1 MIAGI
6 GTVINAGA
14 ILVGT
19 SVGVLF
25 GGHLSDRTRIT
36 VTDGLGLVVGVAAVG
51 SAISIADPTLTRA
64 VGKGWPT
71 LIVLLALVIGGV
83 VGSALKIE
91 DRLEALGS
99 SLQKRFAKENES
111 TFVEGFVVASLVFCV
126 GPLAIL
132 GGISD
137 GLGSGIDQLILKS
150 TLDLI
155 AAMAFASALGWG
167 VALSVIPV
175 VIYQGGWT
183 LVGVFAGNTMSDYA
197 IAAMTA
203 TGGLLI
209 MAIALR
215 LLRIREIAI
224 GDLLP
229 AIIVAPL
236 LAALVATVR
245 G

>member
-1 MIAGI
+1 VIAGV
-6 GTVINAGA
+6 GTAINAGA
-14 ILVGT
+14 ILIGT
-19 SVGVLF
+19 TVGVLF
-25 GGHLSDRTRIT
+25 GGHLSDRTRNT

-51 SAISIADPTLTRA
+51 SAVSIADPALVRA

-83 VGSALKIE
+83 IGSALKIE
-91 DRLEALGS
+91 RRLETLGEW
-99 SLQKRFAKENES
+99 LQRRFAKENES
-111 TFVEGFVVASLVFCV
+111 TFIEGFVVASLVFCV

-132 GGISD
+132 GSISD
-137 GLGSGIDQLILKS
+137 GLGTGTDQLVLKS

-155 AAMAFASALGWG
+155 ASMAFASALGWG
-167 VALSVIPV
+167 VALSIVPV
-175 VIYQGGWT
+175 VIYQGAWT

-215 LLRIREIAI
+215 LLKIREIAI

-229 AIIVAPL
+229 AVIVAPL
-236 LAALVATVR
+236 LAVLVATIR

>member
-1 MIAGI
+1 MIAGV
-6 GTVINAGA
+6 GTAINAGA
-14 ILVGT
+14 VLIGT
-19 SVGVLF
+19 TVGVVF
-25 GGHLSDRTRIT
+25 GGRMSDGTRRT
-36 VTDGLGLVVGVAAVG
+36 VTDGLGLVVGVAAVA
-51 SAISIADPTLTRA
+51 STISIADPSLTSA

-83 VGSALKIE
+83 IGSALKIE
-91 DRLEALGS
+91 RRLQLLGE
-99 SLQKRFAKENES
+99 SLQRRFAKEGES

-132 GGISD
+132 GSISD
-137 GLGSGIDQLILKS
+137 GLGAGIDQLVLKS

-155 AAMAFASALGWG
+155 ASVAFASALGWG
-167 VALSVIPV
+167 VGLSVFSIM
-175 VIYQGGWT
+175 IYQGAWT
-183 LVGVFAGNTMSDYA
+183 LVGVFAGNIMSDYA

-236 LAALVATVR
+236 LATLIASFR

>member
-1 MIAGI
+1 MIAGA
-6 GTVINAGA
+6 GTAINGAA

-19 SVGVLF
+19 TVGVLF
-25 GGHLSDRTRIT
+25 GGHLSDRTRNT

-51 SAISIADPTLTRA
+51 SAISIADPSLIHA

-83 VGSALKIE
+83 IGSALKIE
-91 DRLEALGS
+91 ERLEMLGA
-99 SLQKRFAKENES
+99 SLQRRFSKESES

-132 GGISD
+132 GAISD
-137 GLGSGIDQLILKS
+137 GLGTGIDQLVLKS

-155 AAMAFASALGWG
+155 ASMAFASALGWG
-167 VALSVIPV
+167 VGLSVVPV
-175 VIYQGGWT
+175 VIYQGVWT
-183 LVGVFAGNTMSDYA
+183 LVGVFAGNTMSTYA

-215 LLRIREIAI
+215 LLKIREIAI

-236 LAALVATVR
+236 LAGLVATLR
-245 G
+245 S

>member
-19 SVGVLF
+19 GVGVLF

-71 LIVLLALVIGGV
+71 LIVLLALVVGGV
-83 VGSALKIE
+83 IGSALKIE
-91 DRLEALGS
+91 DRLEALGA

-132 GGISD
+132 GAISD

-183 LVGVFAGNTMSDYA
+183 LIGVFAGNTMSDYA

-236 LAALVATVR
+236 LAALVTTVR

>member
-1 MIAGI
+1 MIAGV
-6 GTVINAGA
+6 GTAINGAAILAGA
-14 ILVGT
+14 TI
-19 SVGVLF
+19 GVLF
-25 GGHLSDRTRIT
+25 GGRLSDRARDT

-51 SAISIADPTLTRA
+51 SAISIADPSFVRA

-71 LIVLLALVIGGV
+71 LIVLLALVIGGAI
-83 VGSALKIE
+83 GSALKIE
-91 DRLEALGS
+91 QRLEGFGQALQS
-99 SLQKRFAKENES
+99 RFAREDES

-137 GLGSGIDQLILKS
+137 GLGTGIDQLVLKS
-150 TLDLI
+150 TLDFI

-167 VALSVIPV
+167 VALSALPV
-175 VIYQGGWT
+175 VIYQGIWT
-183 LVGVFAGNTMSDYA
+183 LVGVFAGNTMSTYA

-209 MAIALR
+209 MAISLR
-215 LLRIREIAI
+215 LLKIREIAI

-236 LAALVATVR
+236 LAALVATIR
-245 G
+245 S

>member
-1 MIAGI
+1 VIAGV
-6 GTVINAGA
+6 GTAINAGA
-14 ILVGT
+14 ILIGT
-19 SVGVLF
+19 TVGVLF
-25 GGHLSDRTRIT
+25 GGHLSDRTRNT

-51 SAISIADPTLTRA
+51 SAVSIADPALLRA

-83 VGSALKIE
+83 IGSALKIE
-91 DRLEALGS
+91 RRLETLGEW
-99 SLQKRFAKENES
+99 LQRRFAKENES
-111 TFVEGFVVASLVFCV
+111 TFIEGFVVASLVFCV

-132 GGISD
+132 GSISD
-137 GLGSGIDQLILKS
+137 GLGTGTDQLVLKS

-155 AAMAFASALGWG
+155 ASMAFASALGWG
-167 VALSVIPV
+167 VALSIVPV
-175 VIYQGGWT
+175 VIYQGAWT

-215 LLRIREIAI
+215 LLKIREIAI

-236 LAALVATVR
+236 LAFLVATIR

>member
-1 MIAGI
+1 MIAGT
-6 GTVINAGA
+6 GTAINGAA

-19 SVGVLF
+19 TVGVIF
-25 GGHLSDRTRIT
+25 GGHLSDRTRET

-51 SAISIADPTLTRA
+51 SAVSIVDPSLLKA

-83 VGSALKIE
+83 IGSALKIE
-91 DRLEALGS
+91 QRLESFGA
-99 SLQKRFAKENES
+99 SLQRRFTKENES

-137 GLGSGIDQLILKS
+137 GLGTGIDQLVLKS
-150 TLDLI
+150 TLDFI
-155 AAMAFASALGWG
+155 ASMAFASALGWG
-167 VALSVIPV
+167 VGLSALPV
-175 VIYQGGWT
+175 VIYQGAWT
-183 LVGVFAGNTMSDYA
+183 LVGLFAGNTMSTYA

-209 MAIALR
+209 MGISLR
-215 LLRIREIAI
+215 LLKIREIAI

-236 LAALVATVR
+236 LAALVSAIR
-245 G
+245 H

>member
-19 SVGVLF
+19 GVGVLF

-51 SAISIADPTLTRA
+51 SAISIGDPTLTRA

-71 LIVLLALVIGGV
+71 LIVLIALVIGGV
-83 VGSALKIE
+83 IGSALKIE
-91 DRLEALGS
+91 ARLEALGAT
-99 SLQKRFAKENES
+99 LQKRFAKEDES

-236 LAALVATVR
+236 LAALVATLR

>member
-1 MIAGI
+1 M
-6 GTVINAGA
+6 
-14 ILVGT
+14 
-19 SVGVLF
+19 
-25 GGHLSDRTRIT
+25 
-36 VTDGLGLVVGVAAVG
+36 
-51 SAISIADPTLTRA
+51 
-64 VGKGWPT
+64 
-71 LIVLLALVIGGV
+71 
-83 VGSALKIE
+83 
-91 DRLEALGS
+91 
-99 SLQKRFAKENES
+99 QKRFAKENES

-137 GLGSGIDQLILKS
+137 GLGTGIDQLILKS

>member
-1 MIAGI
+1 VIAGI

-19 SVGVLF
+19 GVGVLF

-36 VTDGLGLVVGVAAVG
+36 VTDSLGLVVGVAAVG

-83 VGSALKIE
+83 IGSALKIE
-91 DRLEALGS
+91 DRLEALGA

-236 LAALVATVR
+236 LAALVATLR

>member
-19 SVGVLF
+19 GVGVLF
-25 GGHLSDRTRIT
+25 GGHLSDRTRTT

-91 DRLEALGS
+91 DRLEALGA
-99 SLQKRFAKENES
+99 SLQMRFAKENES

>member
-1 MIAGI
+1 MIAGV
-6 GTVINAGA
+6 GTAINGAA

-19 SVGVLF
+19 TVGVLF
-25 GGHLSDRTRIT
+25 GGHLSDRTRNT

-51 SAISIADPTLTRA
+51 SAISIADPSLIHA
-64 VGKGWPT
+64 VGEGWPT
-71 LIVLLALVIGGV
+71 LIVLLALVVGGV
-83 VGSALKIE
+83 IGSALKIE
-91 DRLEALGS
+91 ERLEMLGA
-99 SLQKRFAKENES
+99 SLQRRFSKESES

-132 GGISD
+132 GAISD
-137 GLGSGIDQLILKS
+137 GLGTGIDQLVLKS

-155 AAMAFASALGWG
+155 ASMAFASALGWG
-167 VALSVIPV
+167 VGLSVVPV
-175 VIYQGGWT
+175 MIYQGVWT
-183 LVGVFAGNTMSDYA
+183 LVGVFAGNTMSTYA

-215 LLRIREIAI
+215 LLKIREIAI

-236 LAALVATVR
+236 LAGLVATLR
-245 G
+245 S

>member
-1 MIAGI
+1 VIAGI

-19 SVGVLF
+19 GVGVLF
-25 GGHLSDRTRIT
+25 GGHLSDRTRTT

-71 LIVLLALVIGGV
+71 LIVLIALVIGGV

-91 DRLEALGS
+91 DRLEALGA

>member
-1 MIAGI
+1 VIAGI

-19 SVGVLF
+19 GVGVLF

-83 VGSALKIE
+83 LGSALKIE
-91 DRLEALGS
+91 VRLEALGA

-183 LVGVFAGNTMSDYA
+183 LVGVFAGNTMNDYA

>member
-1 MIAGI
+1 MIAGV
-6 GTVINAGA
+6 GTAINAGA

-19 SVGVLF
+19 SAGVLF
-25 GGHLSDRTRIT
+25 GGHLSDRTRNT
-36 VTDGLGLVVGVAAVG
+36 VIDGLGLVVGVAAVG

-64 VGKGWPT
+64 VGRGWPT
-71 LIVLLALVIGGV
+71 LIVLLSLVIGGV
-83 VGSALKIE
+83 IGSALKIE
-91 DRLEALGS
+91 ERLEAFGS
-99 SLQKRFAKENES
+99 TLQKRFSSANES

-137 GLGSGIDQLILKS
+137 GLGSGIDQLVLKS

-236 LAALVATVR
+236 LAALVVALR

>member
-1 MIAGI
+1 VIVGL
-6 GTVINAGA
+6 GTAINGGA
-14 ILVGT
+14 ILVGST
-19 SVGVLF
+19 VGVLF
-25 GGHLSDRTRIT
+25 GGHLSDRTRNT

-51 SAISIADPTLTRA
+51 SAISIADPSLTRA

-83 VGSALKIE
+83 IGSALKIE
-91 DRLEALGS
+91 HRLESLGEW
-99 SLQKRFAKENES
+99 LQRRFARENES
-111 TFVEGFVVASLVFCV
+111 TFIEGFVVASLVFCV

-132 GGISD
+132 GSISD
-137 GLGSGIDQLILKS
+137 GLGTGTDQLILKS

-155 AAMAFASALGWG
+155 ASMAFASALGWG
-167 VALSVIPV
+167 VALSVFPV
-175 VIYQGGWT
+175 VIYQGAWT
-183 LVGVFAGNTMSDYA
+183 LVGVFAGNTMSSYA

-215 LLRIREIAI
+215 LLKIREIAI

-229 AIIVAPL
+229 AIVVAPL
-236 LAALVATVR
+236 LAALVATLR
-245 G
+245 H

>member
-1 MIAGI
+1 VIAGV
-6 GTVINAGA
+6 GTAIDAGA
-14 ILVGT
+14 ILIGT
-19 SVGVLF
+19 TVGVLF
-25 GGHLSDRTRIT
+25 GGHLSDRTRNT

-51 SAISIADPTLTRA
+51 SAIAIVDPALVRA

-83 VGSALKIE
+83 IGSRLKIE
-91 DRLEALGS
+91 QRLESLGEW
-99 SLQKRFAKENES
+99 LQRRFARESES
-111 TFVEGFVVASLVFCV
+111 TFIEGFVVASLVFCV
-126 GPLAIL
+126 GPLTIL

-137 GLGSGIDQLILKS
+137 GLGAGIDQLILKS

-155 AAMAFASALGWG
+155 ASMAFASALGWG
-167 VALSVIPV
+167 VGLSVVPV
-175 VIYQGGWT
+175 VLYQGAWT
-183 LVGVFAGNTMSDYA
+183 LVGVFAGNAMSSYA

-215 LLRIREIAI
+215 LLKIREIAV

-236 LAALVATVR
+236 LAALVATIR
-245 G
+245 N

>member
-6 GTVINAGA
+6 GTVVNAGA

-19 SVGVLF
+19 GVGVLF

-83 VGSALKIE
+83 IGSALKIE
-91 DRLEALGS
+91 DRLEALGA

-132 GGISD
+132 GAISD

>member
-1 MIAGI
+1 VIAGI

-19 SVGVLF
+19 GVGVLF

-71 LIVLLALVIGGV
+71 LIVLIALVIGGV

-91 DRLEALGS
+91 DRLEALGA

-236 LAALVATVR
+236 LAALVATLR

>member
-1 MIAGI
+1 VIAGV
-6 GTVINAGA
+6 GTAIDAGA
-14 ILVGT
+14 ILIGT
-19 SVGVLF
+19 TVGVLF
-25 GGHLSDRTRIT
+25 GGHLSDRTRNT

-51 SAISIADPTLTRA
+51 SAIAIADPALVRA

-83 VGSALKIE
+83 IGSRLKIE
-91 DRLEALGS
+91 QRLESLGEW
-99 SLQKRFAKENES
+99 LQRRFARESES
-111 TFVEGFVVASLVFCV
+111 TFIEGFVVASLVFCV
-126 GPLAIL
+126 GPLTIL

-137 GLGSGIDQLILKS
+137 GLGAGIDQLILKS

-155 AAMAFASALGWG
+155 ASMAFASALGWG
-167 VALSVIPV
+167 VGLSVVPV
-175 VIYQGGWT
+175 VLYQGAWT
-183 LVGVFAGNTMSDYA
+183 LVGVFAGNAMSSYA

-215 LLRIREIAI
+215 LLKIREIAV

-236 LAALVATVR
+236 LAALVATIR
-245 G
+245 N

>member
-1 MIAGI
+1 VIAGV
-6 GTVINAGA
+6 GTAIDAGA
-14 ILVGT
+14 ILIGT
-19 SVGVLF
+19 TVGVLF
-25 GGHLSDRTRIT
+25 GGHLSDRTRNT

-51 SAISIADPTLTRA
+51 SAIAIVDPALVRA

-83 VGSALKIE
+83 IGSRLKIE
-91 DRLEALGS
+91 QRLESLGEW
-99 SLQKRFAKENES
+99 LQRRFARESES
-111 TFVEGFVVASLVFCV
+111 TFIEGFVVASLVFCV
-126 GPLAIL
+126 GPLTIL

-137 GLGSGIDQLILKS
+137 GLGAGIDQLILKS

-155 AAMAFASALGWG
+155 ASMAFASALGWG
-167 VALSVIPV
+167 VGLSVVPV
-175 VIYQGGWT
+175 VLYQGAWT
-183 LVGVFAGNTMSDYA
+183 LVGVFAGNAMSSYA

-215 LLRIREIAI
+215 LLKIREIAV

-236 LAALVATVR
+236 LAALVATIR

>member
-1 MIAGI
+1 MIAGA
-6 GTVINAGA
+6 GTAINAGA

-25 GGHLSDRTRIT
+25 GGRLSDRTRNT

-51 SAISIADPTLTRA
+51 SAVSIADPALIKA

-71 LIVLLALVIGGV
+71 LIVLLALVIGGII
-83 VGSALKIE
+83 GSALKIE
-91 DRLEALGS
+91 ERLENFGGA
-99 SLQKRFAKENES
+99 LQKRFAKGDES

-137 GLGSGIDQLILKS
+137 GLGHGIDQLILKS
-150 TLDLI
+150 TLDFI

-167 VALSVIPV
+167 VGLSVLPV
-175 VIYQGGWT
+175 VLYQGAWT
-183 LVGVFAGNTMSDYA
+183 LVGVFAGNTMSTYA

-209 MAIALR
+209 MAISLR
-215 LLRIREIAI
+215 LLKIREIAI

-236 LAALVATVR
+236 LAGLVAAIR

>member
-1 MIAGI
+1 MIAGV
-6 GTVINAGA
+6 GTAINGAA
-14 ILVGT
+14 ILAGT
-19 SVGVLF
+19 TIGVLF
-25 GGHLSDRTRIT
+25 GGHLPDRTRDT

-51 SAISIADPTLTRA
+51 SAISIADPSLARA
-64 VGKGWPT
+64 VGRGWPT

-83 VGSALKIE
+83 IGSALKIE
-91 DRLEALGS
+91 QRLENFGA
-99 SLQKRFAKENES
+99 SLQRRFARENES

-137 GLGSGIDQLILKS
+137 GLGTGIDQLILKS
-150 TLDLI
+150 TLDFI

-167 VALSVIPV
+167 VGLSALPV
-175 VIYQGGWT
+175 VIYQGVWT
-183 LVGVFAGNTMSDYA
+183 LVGVFAGNTMSTYA

-209 MAIALR
+209 MAISLR
-215 LLRIREIAI
+215 LLKIREIAI

-236 LAALVATVR
+236 LAALVATFR
-245 G
+245 S

>member
-1 MIAGI
+1 VIAGV
-6 GTVINAGA
+6 GTAIDAGA
-14 ILVGT
+14 ILIGT
-19 SVGVLF
+19 TVGVLF
-25 GGHLSDRTRIT
+25 GGHLSDRTRNT

-51 SAISIADPTLTRA
+51 SAIAIVDPALVRA

-83 VGSALKIE
+83 IGSRLKIE
-91 DRLEALGS
+91 QRLESLGEW
-99 SLQKRFAKENES
+99 LQRRFARESES
-111 TFVEGFVVASLVFCV
+111 TFIEGFVVASLVFCV
-126 GPLAIL
+126 GPLTIL

-137 GLGSGIDQLILKS
+137 GLGAGIDQLILKS

-155 AAMAFASALGWG
+155 ASMAFASALGWG
-167 VALSVIPV
+167 VGLSVVPV
-175 VIYQGGWT
+175 VLYQGAWT
-183 LVGVFAGNTMSDYA
+183 LVGVFAGNAMSSYA

-209 MAIALR
+209 MAISLR
-215 LLRIREIAI
+215 LLKIREIAV

-229 AIIVAPL
+229 AIIVAPS
-236 LAALVATVR
+236 LAALVATIR

>member
-1 MIAGI
+1 VIAGV
-6 GTVINAGA
+6 GTAINAGA
-14 ILVGT
+14 ILLGT
-19 SVGVLF
+19 SAGVLF
-25 GGHLSDRTRIT
+25 GGRLSDRTRNT

-51 SAISIADPTLTRA
+51 SAVSIADPTFVRA
-64 VGKGWPT
+64 VGRGWPT

-91 DRLEALGS
+91 RRLESLGEW
-99 SLQKRFAKENES
+99 LQRRFARENES
-111 TFVEGFVVASLVFCV
+111 TFIEGFVVASLVFCV

-132 GGISD
+132 GSISD
-137 GLGSGIDQLILKS
+137 GIGTGTDQLILKS

-167 VALSVIPV
+167 VALSIVPV
-175 VIYQGGWT
+175 VIYQGAWT

-215 LLRIREIAI
+215 LLKIREIAI

-229 AIIVAPL
+229 AIVVAPL
-236 LAALVATVR
+236 LATLVATIR

>member
-1 MIAGI
+1 VIAGV
-6 GTVINAGA
+6 GTAINAGA
-14 ILVGT
+14 ILIGT
-19 SVGVLF
+19 TVGVLF
-25 GGHLSDRTRIT
+25 GGHLSDRTRNT

-51 SAISIADPTLTRA
+51 SAVSIADPALVRA

-83 VGSALKIE
+83 IGSALKIE
-91 DRLEALGS
+91 RRLETLGEW
-99 SLQKRFAKENES
+99 LQRRFAKENES
-111 TFVEGFVVASLVFCV
+111 TFLEGFVVASLVFCV

-132 GGISD
+132 GSISD
-137 GLGSGIDQLILKS
+137 GLGTGTDQLVLKS

-155 AAMAFASALGWG
+155 ASMAFASALGWG
-167 VALSVIPV
+167 VALSIVPV
-175 VIYQGGWT
+175 VIYQGAWT

-215 LLRIREIAI
+215 LLKIREIAI

-229 AIIVAPL
+229 AVIVAPL
-236 LAALVATVR
+236 LAVLVATIR

>member
-1 MIAGI
+1 MIPGI
-6 GTVINAGA
+6 GTAINVGA

-25 GGHLSDRTRIT
+25 CGHLSDRTRNT

-51 SAISIADPTLTRA
+51 SAISIADPALIRA

-83 VGSALKIE
+83 IGSALKIE
-91 DRLEALGS
+91 QRLTNFGE
-99 SLQKRFAKENES
+99 SLQRRFAKKSES

-175 VIYQGGWT
+175 VIYQGSWT

-236 LAALVATVR
+236 LAALVATLR

>member
-1 MIAGI
+1 VIAGI

-19 SVGVLF
+19 GVGVLF

-51 SAISIADPTLTRA
+51 SAISIADPTLTQA

-137 GLGSGIDQLILKS
+137 GLGNGIDQLILKS

-183 LVGVFAGNTMSDYA
+183 LVGIFAGNTMSDYA

-236 LAALVATVR
+236 LAALVATLR

>member
-1 MIAGI
+1 MIAGA
-6 GTVINAGA
+6 GTAINAGA

-25 GGHLSDRTRIT
+25 GGRLSDRTRNT

-51 SAISIADPTLTRA
+51 SAVAIADPSLIKA

-71 LIVLLALVIGGV
+71 LIVLLALVIGGII
-83 VGSALKIE
+83 GSALKIE
-91 DRLEALGS
+91 QRLESFGGA
-99 SLQKRFAKENES
+99 LQKRFAKGDES

-137 GLGSGIDQLILKS
+137 GLGHGIDQLILKS
-150 TLDLI
+150 TLDFI

-167 VALSVIPV
+167 VGLSALPVIL
-175 VIYQGGWT
+175 YQGAWT
-183 LVGVFAGNTMSDYA
+183 LVGVFAGNTMSTYA

-209 MAIALR
+209 MAISLR
-215 LLRIREIAI
+215 LLKIREIAI

-236 LAALVATVR
+236 LAGLVATIR

>member
-1 MIAGI
+1 MIAGA
-6 GTVINAGA
+6 GTAINAGA
-14 ILVGT
+14 ILLGT
-19 SVGVLF
+19 SAGVLF
-25 GGHLSDRTRIT
+25 GGHLSDRTRNT

-51 SAISIADPTLTRA
+51 SAVSIADPALIRA
-64 VGKGWPT
+64 VGRGWPT

-83 VGSALKIE
+83 LGSALKIE
-91 DRLEALGS
+91 RRLESLGEW
-99 SLQKRFAKENES
+99 LQRRFARGNES
-111 TFVEGFVVASLVFCV
+111 TFIEGFVVASLVFCV

-132 GGISD
+132 GSISD
-137 GLGSGIDQLILKS
+137 GIGTGTDQLILKS

-167 VALSVIPV
+167 VALSIVPV
-175 VIYQGGWT
+175 VIYQGAWT
-183 LVGVFAGNTMSDYA
+183 LVGVFAGNTMSNYA

-215 LLRIREIAI
+215 LLKIREIAI

-229 AIIVAPL
+229 AIVVAPL
-236 LAALVATVR
+236 LATLVATIR

>member
-1 MIAGI
+1 VIAGV
-6 GTVINAGA
+6 GTAINAGA
-14 ILVGT
+14 ILIGT
-19 SVGVLF
+19 TVGVLF
-25 GGHLSDRTRIT
+25 GGHLSDRTRNT

-51 SAISIADPTLTRA
+51 SAVSIADPALVRA

-83 VGSALKIE
+83 IGSALKIE
-91 DRLEALGS
+91 RRLETLGEW
-99 SLQKRFAKENES
+99 LQRRFAKENES
-111 TFVEGFVVASLVFCV
+111 TFIEGFVVASLVFCV

-132 GGISD
+132 GSISD
-137 GLGSGIDQLILKS
+137 GLGTGTDQLVLKS

-155 AAMAFASALGWG
+155 ASMAFASALGWG
-167 VALSVIPV
+167 VALSIVPV
-175 VIYQGGWT
+175 VIYQGAWT

-215 LLRIREIAI
+215 LLKIREIAI

-236 LAALVATVR
+236 LAFLVATIR